1 MARRSLIASCV
12 RCVTSCYHQYPIITP
27 TPSLEASRKS
37 FSLEKFRIN
46 KKKEKRESFYIHT
59 FSTLALTYSTRSI
72 GRTGKLLWDI
82 IFHRYDYVCRSLTS
96 EKMCS
101 GNLSD
106 YLIKRASAF
115 ALTIEL
121 LVSYIKAMVSCC
133 SERRIRESFR
143 KNFNLIS
150 LPAQKSFLFQFCS
163 EFI

>member
-12 RCVTSCYHQYPIITP
+12 CCVTSCYHQYPVITP
-27 TPSLEASRKS
+27 TPALGASRKS

-46 KKKEKRESFYIHT
+46 KKKREKGESFYIHT

-96 EKMCS
+96 GKMCS

-121 LVSYIKAMVSCC
+121 LLSYIKAMVSCC
-133 SERRIRESFR
+133 SERAESKR
-143 KNFNLIS
+143 KFS
-150 LPAQKSFLFQFCS
+150 Q
-163 EFI
+163 EF